1 MKRFKLIKLETTE
14 KALSD
19 ISEIQKIIKA
29 YFEKFYFNKLWNLE
43 EMKKF
48 QDTYDLP
55 KLSQEEINNLL
66 CNKQWDCQSYLSIAG
81 INWWPKFPWGWKEF
95 SGYRWGIRRQ
105 GHQAGTTEERLLW
118 LAQLAYTSQRLALP
132 SMEWAIP
139 HQLLI
144 KKMPP
149 QTWVQATV
157 VETISQLRLPFPWW
171 LYFGSS

>member
-48 QDTYDLP
+48 QDTYGLP

-66 CNKQWDCQSYLSIAG
+66 CNKQWDCQS
-81 INWWPKFPWGWKEF
+81 
-95 SGYRWGIRRQ
+95 
-105 GHQAGTTEERLLW
+105 
-118 LAQLAYTSQRLALP
+118 
-132 SMEWAIP
+132 
-139 HQLLI
+139 
-144 KKMPP
+144 
-149 QTWVQATV
+149 
-157 VETISQLRLPFPWW
+157 
-171 LYFGSS
+171 

>member
-55 KLSQEEINNLL
+55 KLSQEEINNLR
-66 CNKQWDCQSYLSIAG
+66 CNKQWDCQS
-81 INWWPKFPWGWKEF
+81 
-95 SGYRWGIRRQ
+95 
-105 GHQAGTTEERLLW
+105 
-118 LAQLAYTSQRLALP
+118 
-132 SMEWAIP
+132 
-139 HQLLI
+139 
-144 KKMPP
+144 
-149 QTWVQATV
+149 
-157 VETISQLRLPFPWW
+157 
-171 LYFGSS
+171 

>member
-66 CNKQWDCQSYLSIAG
+66 CNKQWDCQS
-81 INWWPKFPWGWKEF
+81 
-95 SGYRWGIRRQ
+95 
-105 GHQAGTTEERLLW
+105 
-118 LAQLAYTSQRLALP
+118 
-132 SMEWAIP
+132 
-139 HQLLI
+139 
-144 KKMPP
+144 
-149 QTWVQATV
+149 
-157 VETISQLRLPFPWW
+157 
-171 LYFGSS
+171 

>member
-55 KLSQEEINNLL
+55 KLSQEEINNLC
-66 CNKQWDCQSYLSIAG
+66 CNKQWDCQS
-81 INWWPKFPWGWKEF
+81 
-95 SGYRWGIRRQ
+95 
-105 GHQAGTTEERLLW
+105 
-118 LAQLAYTSQRLALP
+118 
-132 SMEWAIP
+132 
-139 HQLLI
+139 
-144 KKMPP
+144 
-149 QTWVQATV
+149 
-157 VETISQLRLPFPWW
+157 
-171 LYFGSS
+171 